1 MLFIDL
7 KKLKIEKEFRYEQF
21 AIEVPVDITNA
32 AAKIKAQAK
41 EACKKLFKDKPAI
54 AAQYHIEIL
63 PRQKVTED
71 DFISLVNIFVI
82 AFFENLIT
90 TGGRPRERRLDVPE
104 QLSCAHISMGLLK
117 RAINT
122 KTVTDVFNL
131 TINCKHYCYMLI
143 DTKETKENE

>member
-21 AIEVPVDITNA
+21 AIEVTVDITNA

-41 EACKKLFKDKPAI
+41 EACKDLFKDKPAI

-71 DFISLVNIFVI
+71 DFISLVNISLFD
-82 AFFENLIT
+82 LIDA
-90 TGGRPRERRLDVPE
+90 TGVLI
-104 QLSCAHISMGLLK
+104 SCATP
-117 RAINT
+117 AIN
-122 KTVTDVFNL
+122 
-131 TINCKHYCYMLI
+131 
-143 DTKETKENE
+143 